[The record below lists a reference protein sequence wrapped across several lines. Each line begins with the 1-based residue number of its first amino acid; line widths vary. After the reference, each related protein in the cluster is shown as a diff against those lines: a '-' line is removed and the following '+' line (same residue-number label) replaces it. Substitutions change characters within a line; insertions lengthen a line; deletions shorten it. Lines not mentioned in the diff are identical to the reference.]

1 MKVTNFIVSLLSI
14 VFERLWQFRE
24 ILEIV
29 LYDKMIGSMDEAR
42 TVDVCLVFRKA
53 FNTVCMI
60 FVAMIHIVNW

>member
-1 MKVTNFIVSLLSI
+1 MKLTNFIVSLLSI
-14 VFERLWQFRE
+14 VFERWQFRE

-53 FNTVCMI
+53 FNTVCVI
-60 FVAMIHIVNW
+60 FMAMIHIAN